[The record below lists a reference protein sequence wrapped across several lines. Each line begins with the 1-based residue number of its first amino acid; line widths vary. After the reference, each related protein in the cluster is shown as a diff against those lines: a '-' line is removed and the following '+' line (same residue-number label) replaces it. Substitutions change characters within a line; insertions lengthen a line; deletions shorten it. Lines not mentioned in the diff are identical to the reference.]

1 MAQLLFFRGDE
12 KLIEY
17 RLSGGR
23 MSIGRAD
30 SCDVALP
37 GEAISRTHC
46 FVVQRDGAYEV
57 IDRSRH
63 GITVDGRS
71 VKRAEITDGA
81 ELGIGGFRVLLKT
94 EQSTPAPTA
103 EVIADRGH
111 ELVMDAD
118 NSAVVVERSCSRSSP
133 DRTRASE
140 SSKEPHERRAPSLG
154 HSLLGRIDHG
164 GPLLRTSRSGAS
176 WLSLARVR
184 STSRANGCGPSRPL
198 RG

>member
-1 MAQLLFFRGDE
+1 MWRCR
-12 KLIEY
+12 K
-17 RLSGGR
+17 
-23 MSIGRAD
+23 
-30 SCDVALP
+30 
-37 GEAISRTHC
+37 AISRTHC
-46 FVVQRDGAYEV
+46 FVVQRDGTYEV

-118 NSAVVVERSCSRSSP
+118 NSAVVVERIVLAVESGPDEGSRKVLKKSRMSVGRRLS
-133 DRTRASE
+133 DIRFSDASITE
-140 SSKEPHERRAPSLG
+140 DHCYVRVA
-154 HSLLGRIDHG
+154 LGRVMVE
-164 GPLLRTSRSGAS
+164 P
-176 WLSLARVR
+176 WQ
-184 STSRANGCGPSRPL
+184 GCGLHRGRTGAGHHAPL